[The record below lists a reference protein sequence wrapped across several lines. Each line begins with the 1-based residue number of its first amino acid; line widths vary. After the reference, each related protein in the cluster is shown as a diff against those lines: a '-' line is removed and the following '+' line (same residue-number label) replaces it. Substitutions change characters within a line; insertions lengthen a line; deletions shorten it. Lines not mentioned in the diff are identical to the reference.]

1 MATIPRAYLDN
12 FNEVIKALSDDAKA
26 KLEKALES
34 VDASDLDALRSEL
47 IAILE
52 AILLPYTDNAAAV
65 AAVFYDG
72 IRAYEGISDGFY
84 ALSDSRRKTATTIGA
99 VYAYTNKHDTLDDV
113 LKRQLIKQV
122 GYEIK
127 LATNECIEYN
137 AKRDP
142 LEPRWARVPQNTPV
156 IYEPWSKEK
165 GVTHNKEL
173 AAKGTCLFCD
183 LLASRG
189 FDYHS
194 KETASHA
201 HDDCDCV
208 IIPGFKK
215 DTKVE
220 GYDQE
225 KYENEYTRADKAIR
239 EGKLSED
246 MQKRIAKAKQEHD
259 AAYEA
264 GETKVKW
271 SSMNAVLIVMRDQ
284 QGA

>member
-26 KLEKALES
+26 KLEKALER
-34 VDASDLDALRSEL
+34 VDASNIDALRSEL

-52 AILLPYTDNAAAV
+52 AILQPYTDNAAAI

-72 IRAYEGISDGFY
+72 LRAYEGIADGFY
-84 ALSDSRRKTATTIGA
+84 ALSDSRRSPYTTVGA
-99 VYAYTNKHDTLDDV
+99 VYAYTQKHDTLDDV
-113 LKRQLIKQV
+113 LKRQLVKQV

-142 LEPRWARVPQNTPV
+142 LEPRWARVPQYTPV
-156 IYEPWSKEK
+156 TYKPWSKEK

-208 IIPGFKK
+208 IVPGFKK

-220 GYDQE
+220 GYNKE

-239 EGKLSED
+239 NGELSED

-259 AAYEA
+259 AAYAA

-271 SSMNAVLIVMRDQ
+271 SSMNAILIVMRDQ